1 MTRTV
6 RLLIKNPVEVDRE
19 VRTIIASMFPAF
31 DFADYQ
37 TAFADVDRLFHG
49 RMEGFHPCDTGY
61 HDWSHTLG
69 VLLATARLLH
79 GVHLDRQELSP
90 RIVGLALAAAL
101 FHDTGY
107 IRREE
112 ERIGTGARFT
122 ATHVARSIDRLE
134 EYADR
139 RGWPVADMLDMECM
153 IQCTDPGCSPRAV
166 VHTNLEAMLAAHIL
180 ATADIIAQMADD
192 IYLEKLDLLYGE
204 FAEAGITDFTSE
216 YDLAAR
222 TRGFHSF
229 MRTRME
235 NSLSNVI
242 GCMGSHFRQRH
253 GVERDAY
260 SEAARRNMNYL
271 GLILDQY
278 GPEFRKGLRRRLD
291 RKEHPFQMAA

>member
-1 MTRTV
+1 MTRSV
-6 RLLIKNPVEVDRE
+6 RLIIRNPVEVDRE
-19 VRTIIASMFPAF
+19 VRAIIVSMFPDF

-37 TAFADVDRLFHG
+37 TAFADVARLFHG

-61 HDWSHTLG
+61 HDWGHTVS

-90 RIVGLALAAAL
+90 RIVGLALIAAL

-112 ERIGTGARFT
+112 ERVGTGARFT
-122 ATHVARSIDRLE
+122 AVHVVRSIDRVE

-139 RGWPVADMLDMECM
+139 RGWPMADMLDMECM
-153 IQCTDPGCSPRAV
+153 IQCTDLGCSPRAV
-166 VHTNLEAMLAAHIL
+166 VHANLEAMLAAHVL
-180 ATADIIAQMADD
+180 ATADILAQMADD

-222 TRGFHSF
+222 TRGFHAF

-242 GCMGSHFRQRH
+242 GCMGAHFRQRH

-278 GPEFRKGLRRRLD
+278 GPEFRKGLRRSLD
-291 RKEHPFQMAA
+291 RQEHPFQIAA